1 MSEGANE
8 QLLLARERTF
18 LAQERNRS
26 ALERTFLAWLRTGL
40 ACVGGG
46 IAVIRLLT
54 FEQPIHILYSH
65 IIGSTL
71 VLVGILVFFLS
82 YLDYRTSY
90 KNFSSRNNFAGSLV
104 IISILTFI
112 LVVISIG
119 LLIITI

>member
-1 MSEGANE
+1 MTEDLNE

-26 ALERTFLAWLRTGL
+26 ALERTFLAWMRTGL

-54 FEQPIHILYSH
+54 FQNPIHILFSH

-71 VLVGILVFFLS
+71 VLLGILVFFLS
-82 YLDYRTSY
+82 YLDFRSSN
-90 KNFSSRNNFAGSLV
+90 KNFPSRDSFAGSLGA
-104 IISILTFI
+104 ISILTFI
-112 LVVISIG
+112 LVAIFIA
-119 LLIITI
+119 LLIITV